1 MLFFSPSSATYEL
14 VVVVFGTV
22 CLGLTTVK
30 ISVEFH
36 YLAMVK
42 FNFSIKQLMTTQKST
57 NKQPKNKDFSFIQ
70 VQYHLDYNFMLMYID
85 LLMQVIKTKKYF
97 WCNRIVIKTFLWLCC
112 FTWLTCLLV
121 FESNKVCWIISLAW
135 FNVMIVNWKLILMLW
150 LYCPWSL
157 ITEASQT
164 NAIWLE

>member
-36 YLAMVK
+36 YLAMVE
-42 FNFSIKQLMTTQKST
+42 FNVSIKQLMTTQKST

-70 VQYHLDYNFMLMYID
+70 VQYHLDYNFMLTYID

-97 WCNRIVIKTFLWLCC
+97 WCNRIVIKTFL
-112 FTWLTCLLV
+112 
-121 FESNKVCWIISLAW
+121 
-135 FNVMIVNWKLILMLW
+135 
-150 LYCPWSL
+150 
-157 ITEASQT
+157 
-164 NAIWLE
+164 